1 MSEIGC
7 SQHTY
12 PVSACLLKPT
22 SCTAVLCDL
31 DQHVVCLLAGWLA
44 ESGWLAERNSRCAM
58 LTGVQ
63 AAWNGDELKIVRH
76 AQRLIALAPHNP
88 ASFELLSYVQMKNTE
103 TLPDAAK

>member
-63 AAWNGDELKIVRH
+63 AAWNGDELRSDQQNSQ
-76 AQRLIALAPHNP
+76 AC
-88 ASFELLSYVQMKNTE
+88 
-103 TLPDAAK
+103 AKADCFGPTQPCQL